1 MVGPDVQRKEKPS
14 FPVLW
19 SSSARQS
26 ISLPGPKIVS
36 LVRDST
42 KESQLPRDSGQQEA
56 SGCGERPMFDRRTQY
71 SRIIGGVEA
80 GEGEFPWQVSIQV
93 ANQHMCGGAILSSWW
108 ILTAAHCLN
117 SEEISPKE
125 LHVVVGTN
133 DLTNPHL
140 EIKQVTS
147 ITLHTGYVRATMDND
162 IGLLLLASPI
172 KFNGLKVPV
181 CLPPQPIPVSWQEC
195 WVAGWGQTSST
206 EKNSMKSDLMKVPM
220 VIMDW
225 KECSKLFSKL
235 TKNMLCAGYQNEN
248 YDACQGDS
256 GGPLVCTTSESS
268 SKWYQLGIISW
279 GRSCGQKNV
288 PGIYTLLAEYDS
300 WIKNVTQLEGRP
312 YSLEE
317 MRDPLK
323 QPRQNSGASASP
335 VPGSPTAWLLPCLLP
350 SLLLRTVFN
359 W

>member
-1 MVGPDVQRKEKPS
+1 MLVSHSPESLGCSALRRPLPFQSSHLLSNRPHSSILKVPRNARNVGLGVWRIPCTFVTS
-14 FPVLW
+14 FL
-19 SSSARQS
+19 S
-26 ISLPGPKIVS
+26 SLP
-36 LVRDST
+36 
-42 KESQLPRDSGQQEA
+42 
-56 SGCGERPMFDRRTQY
+56 
-71 SRIIGGVEA
+71 
-80 GEGEFPWQVSIQV
+80 
-93 ANQHMCGGAILSSWW
+93 LS
-108 ILTAAHCLN
+108 AAT
-117 SEEISPKE
+117 SPKE
-125 LHVVVGTN
+125 LYVVVGTN

-147 ITLHTGYVRATMDND
+147 ITLHAGYVRATMDND

-181 CLPPQPIPVSWQEC
+181 CLPPQPSPVSWQEC

-206 EKNSMKSDLMKVPM
+206 EKNSMKSELMKVPM

-350 SLLLRTVFN
+350 SLLRRTVFN